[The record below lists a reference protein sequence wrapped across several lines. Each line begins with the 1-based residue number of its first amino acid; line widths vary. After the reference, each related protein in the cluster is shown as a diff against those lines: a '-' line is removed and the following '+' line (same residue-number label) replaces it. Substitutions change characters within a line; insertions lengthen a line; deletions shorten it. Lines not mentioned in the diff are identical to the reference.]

1 MKFGTISM
9 SMYTYFSTA
18 TFDVQTVT
26 VKDNGSMIAV
36 TGRFIT
42 DSYAKGCFIAIQFNE
57 TIADD
62 YYVSQNGL
70 EQTRYKTIF
79 NVPFPTYTLFAYDI
93 EDDGLPNE
101 MAAMIQEH
109 DINVTTYCKSVIVYI
124 HNQPFPFGTPLKINV
139 GKEYMQEKLAWVTY
153 LSTKCEEQCV

>member
-1 MKFGTISM
+1 M

-26 VKDNGSMIAV
+26 VEDNGSMIAV

-62 YYVSQNGL
+62 YYALPQNGL
-70 EQTRYKTIF
+70 EQTQYKTIF
-79 NVPFPTYTLFAYDI
+79 NVPSSTYTLFAYDI
-93 EDDGLPNE
+93 ENDGLPNE

-109 DINVTTYCKSVIVYI
+109 NENVASHCKSVIHVEIRIELYI
-124 HNQPFPFGTPLKINV
+124 
-139 GKEYMQEKLAWVTY
+139 
-153 LSTKCEEQCV
+153 S